1 MGSEGEAV
9 CQVEGEVLH
18 PHQGLP
24 TLLQERVDT
33 ADRVRTIPIQGLCG
47 NIFVIIAGHSLSP
60 ACRTIPPYL
69 RSRCWLLP
77 NPNRPTGRQRPFG
90 LVSAVVTNKG
100 RAVIGIRV
108 QREPAVN
115 GRLGL
120 LVNPHSLGA
129 TEGICFTFLMAAVH
143 LRSRGTPLALFT
155 YFTLFSKTL
164 VPVRKTH
171 ASLGLNWR

>member
-1 MGSEGEAV
+1 M
-9 CQVEGEVLH
+9 
-18 PHQGLP
+18 
-24 TLLQERVDT
+24 
-33 ADRVRTIPIQGLCG
+33 
-47 NIFVIIAGHSLSP
+47 
-60 ACRTIPPYL
+60 
-69 RSRCWLLP
+69 P

-129 TEGICFTFLMAAVH
+129 TEGICFRFLMAAVH
-143 LRSRGTPLALFT
+143 LRSRGKSLPYLPILHYLVKPWFQLEKLTPLLA
-155 YFTLFSKTL
+155 
-164 VPVRKTH
+164 
-171 ASLGLNWR
+171 